1 MRRALHILLLVL
13 AGEMVFSLPFHT
25 ARFFRPTLLEAFGLS
40 NTQLGDAFAAYGVM
54 AMLAYFPGGLLADRF
69 PARRLMALS
78 LLATASGGFYLASF
92 PGPLQL
98 TLLYGYWG
106 VTTILLFWAALIRAT
121 REWGGD
127 LSQGLAFGILDGG
140 RGLVAAGF
148 ALLAVSALALYLPAE
163 GLGAADLERRAGLR
177 AIILLY
183 SAATAACGLLVWSLL
198 PDAPPLPSGR
208 REAARDVLRLL
219 QRPAIWGLAAVI
231 VCAYC
236 AFKALDNYSLYAVQA
251 LGMGEVEAARQV
263 ALASYLRP
271 LAALLAGLAAD
282 RLGAGR
288 VILAAFAVLV
298 PAYGWLALAEP
309 AQVWPPSILASLGV
323 SFFAAFA
330 LRGVYFAL
338 LEETR
343 IPRQLSGTAAGI
355 VSLIGFTPDA
365 FFAPLTGRIL
375 DQAPGLAGHQ
385 HYFLLLA
392 GIAGVGLGVTA
403 WLSLRRPAS
412 AHRGAGTAG

>member
-1 MRRALHILLLVL
+1 VKRALHILLLIL

-25 ARFFRPTLLEAFGLS
+25 ARFFRPTLLEAFDLS

-78 LLATASGGFYLASF
+78 LLATAVGGFYMASF

-106 VTTILLFWAALIRAT
+106 VSTILLFWAALIRAT

-127 LSQGLAFGILDGG
+127 LSQGLAFGVLDGG
-140 RGLVAAGF
+140 RGLIAAGF
-148 ALLAVSALALYLPAE
+148 ALLAVTALALYLPAG
-163 GLGAADLERRAGLR
+163 GLGAADIERRAGLR

-198 PDAPPLPSGR
+198 P
-208 REAARDVLRLL
+208 EAAPLRQDRRDRMRDVLLL
-219 QRPAIWGLAAVI
+219 LRRPAIWGLAAVI
-231 VCAYC
+231 ICAYC
-236 AFKALDNYSLYAVQA
+236 AFKGLDNYSLYAVQA
-251 LGMGEVEAARQV
+251 LGMSEVEAARTV
-263 ALASYLRP
+263 AWASYLRP
-271 LAALLAGLAAD
+271 LAAVLAGVVAD

-288 VILAAFAVLV
+288 VIAASFAVLV
-298 PAYGWLALAEP
+298 PAYGWLAVADP
-309 AQVWPPSILASLGV
+309 AQTWLLSILASLGI

-338 LEETR
+338 LEESR
-343 IPRQLSGTAAGI
+343 IPRQLSGTAAGT

-392 GIAGVGLGVTA
+392 AIAAAGLGVTA
-403 WLSLRRPAS
+403 WLSLRRPAGVGGS
-412 AHRGAGTAG
+412 AGTAG

>member
-1 MRRALHILLLVL
+1 MKRALHILLLIL

-25 ARFFRPTLLEAFGLS
+25 ARFFRPTLLEAFELS
-40 NTQLGDAFAAYGVM
+40 NTQLGDAFAAYGVL

-78 LLATASGGFYLASF
+78 LLSTAAGGLYMASF

-106 VTTILLFWAALIRAT
+106 LTTILLFWGALIRAT

-127 LSQGLAFGILDGG
+127 FSQGLAFGVLDGG

-148 ALLAVSALALYLPAE
+148 ALLAVAALALYLPAG

-198 PDAPPLPSGR
+198 PEAPPLRQEGR
-208 REAARDVLRLL
+208 DRLGDVLRLL
-219 QRPAIWGLAAVI
+219 RRPAIWGLAAVI

-236 AFKALDNYSLYAVQA
+236 AFKGLDNYTLYAVQV
-251 LGMGEVEAARQV
+251 LGMSEVEAARTV
-263 ALASYLRP
+263 AWASYLRP
-271 LAALLAGLAAD
+271 LAAVLAGVFAD
-282 RLGAGR
+282 RIGASR
-288 VILAAFAVLV
+288 IIAIAFAVLL
-298 PAYGWLALAEP
+298 PAYGLLAVADPAHAWL
-309 AQVWPPSILASLGV
+309 PSILASLGV

-338 LEETR
+338 LEESR
-343 IPRQLSGTAAGI
+343 IPRHLSGAATGT
-355 VSLIGFTPDA
+355 VSLVGFTPDA

-392 GIAGVGLGVTA
+392 AIAATGLGVTA
-403 WLSLRRPAS
+403 WLALRRPAN
-412 AHRGAGTAG
+412 AGRGAGTAG